1 MGLFSTTKTKVNWLT
16 LSKAEQ
22 LDELLVQSEETPVLI
37 FKHSTRCSI
46 SRFALSDFEH
56 DWKTDWNCECYFLDL
71 LAYRDISNLIA
82 ERFNVVH
89 QSPQVILIK
98 NREVVYHA
106 SHQSISAEK
115 ISLHLTS

>member
-1 MGLFSTTKTKVNWLT
+1 MGLFSTTASKMNWLALTKV
-16 LSKAEQ
+16 EQ
-22 LDELLVQSEETPVLI
+22 LDELLQQSEEKPVLI

-46 SRFALSDFEH
+46 SRFALNDFEY
-56 DWKTDWNCECYFLDL
+56 DWRPEWNCECYFLDL
-71 LAYRDISNLIA
+71 LTHRDISNSIA
-82 ERFNVVH
+82 EQFHVMH

-115 ISLHLTS
+115 ISLYI